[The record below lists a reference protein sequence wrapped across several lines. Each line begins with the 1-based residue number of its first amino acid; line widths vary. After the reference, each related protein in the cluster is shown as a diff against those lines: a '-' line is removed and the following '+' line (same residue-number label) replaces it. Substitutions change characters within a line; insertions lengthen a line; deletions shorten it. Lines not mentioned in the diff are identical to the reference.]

1 MSVVLITRP
10 GCSFPSDPSSA
21 REVIPHHCVFLPRPK
36 SKTDLL
42 VTAAPRVLSYISD
55 LGGSGPTPH
64 FISHYDLQGILG
76 PWWGGVR
83 VHTKRGGEAAATN
96 VPSSS
101 CMAVGAGPAI
111 KINPRTALK

>member
-1 MSVVLITRP
+1 MVLVTRP
-10 GCSFPSDPSSA
+10 GCSFPSDQSSA
-21 REVIPHHCVFLPRPK
+21 WEVIPHCCVFLPRPR

-42 VTAAPRVLSYISD
+42 VTAAPRVLRYISN

-64 FISHYDLQGILG
+64 FISRHDLQATLG

-83 VHTKRGGEAAATN
+83 VHQERGGEAAATN
-96 VPSSS
+96 APSSS